1 MTEQILQRLSANE
14 MKLKN
19 EISLIVRQLNEKL
32 FEAEKAGIKVSI
44 SSKVFNDG
52 LPDYYVGV
60 VARTTV
66 DV

>member
-1 MTEQILQRLSANE
+1 MSEPVLQRLTENE

-19 EISLIVRQLNEKL
+19 EISLIVRQLNYKL
-32 FEAEKAGIKVSI
+32 FEAEKAGINVSI

-52 LPDYYVGV
+52 LPDCYIGV
-60 VARTTV
+60 AARTTV